1 MSFGAHRDE
10 GPGCSSR
17 FVRPGPSEGIMTD
30 EQLLNELWRL
40 QELIMDLRHQIS
52 LRVLA
57 PIKDEVEEAFE
68 DCAAT
73 YEEDEEKPLTRKG
86 EEHGTGRP

>member
-1 MSFGAHRDE
+1 M
-10 GPGCSSR
+10 R
-17 FVRPGPSEGIMTD
+17 FVRPGLSEGIMTD

-73 YEEDEEKPLTRKG
+73 YEKDEEPKLTRKG